1 MKASQIVE
9 GVLFASDA
17 PLKAEEIARA
27 DESLDE
33 DRVQE
38 AIEDLR
44 TLYDESER
52 AFQIVE
58 LGEGYQIL
66 TRPEF
71 APYLERFDTVPRPSR
86 LSGPALE
93 TLAIIAYRQPIGRI
107 EIEYIRG
114 VQVGWGDPHP
124 PGPGPHRRGGPS
136 RGAGPPPPLRNDP
149 SGFSSTSASPPWTT
163 FPGPRSFPILLR
175 ERAPSGGTH
184 GGRKRRPHA
193 MPTPR
198 PRPSPRPRHPE
209 RGPEPA
215 RKNRTLRLP
224 GIRIQ
229 KYLSRAGVAS
239 RREAEKPHPPG
250 AGQGERRDRSDPGNQ
265 GPAGRGPGGTR
276 RAGRGGDRHPL
287 DPLPQTPGGGHDPV
301 RSPGAAHGV
310 RAPARATCRTSGTW
324 DGWISPRRDSFS

>member
-1 MKASQIVE
+1 MKSSQIVE

-38 AIEDLR
+38 SIEDLR

-107 EIEYIRG
+107 EVEYIRG
-114 VQVGWGDPHP
+114 VQVAGVIRTLQDRDLIGVVGRAEGLGRPLLY
-124 PGPGPHRRGGPS
+124 GTTRRF
-136 RGAGPPPPLRNDP
+136 LEHF
-149 SGFSSTSASPPWTT
+149 GFASLDDL
-163 FPGPRSFPILLR
+163 PRPEDLPILLR
-175 ERAPSGGTH
+175 DRTPLEELSEEEEEPPTDEDSSEGEESGEE
-184 GGRKRRPHA
+184 
-193 MPTPR
+193 
-198 PRPSPRPRHPE
+198 SEEEPE
-209 RGPEPA
+209 EESGDEPEDE
-215 RKNRTLRLP
+215 
-224 GIRIQ
+224 
-229 KYLSRAGVAS
+229 SEEES
-239 RREAEKPHPPG
+239 
-250 AGQGERRDRSDPGNQ
+250 GERPES
-265 GPAGRGPGGTR
+265 
-276 RAGRGGDRHPL
+276 
-287 DPLPQTPGGGHDPV
+287 
-301 RSPGAAHGV
+301 
-310 RAPARATCRTSGTW
+310 
-324 DGWISPRRDSFS
+324 